1 MFDKLFK
8 IPLKI
13 RLIIEILIIVVI
25 CGVYY
30 YFYYLPKIEE
40 IDRLV
45 KDYDT
50 LAIKVSQLRPI
61 DLSYDQFKKEVELLN
76 DQFNMVL
83 KILPNEKSFNVLYTE
98 VVGLAEKSGAKVT
111 LFQPVGESK
120 IDEFHSKVNF
130 NIDMVTGYLELINY
144 LYRLNYLDKIINLNT
159 FSITPTKNEDGLVVL
174 SLKASLNSYR
184 FNFPSSRGNK

>member
-1 MFDKLFK
+1 MLDKLLK

-13 RLIIEILIIVVI
+13 RLIIEILIIVFI

-50 LAIKVSQLRPI
+50 LAIRVSQLRPI
-61 DLSYDQFKKEVELLN
+61 ELSYDQFKKEVELLN
-76 DQFNMVL
+76 DQFNMAL

-130 NIDMVTGYLELINY
+130 NIDMTTGYLELINY

-159 FSITPTKNEDGLVVL
+159 FSITPTKNEDGSVVL
-174 SLKASLNSYR
+174 NLKASLNSYR
-184 FNFPSSRGNK
+184 FNFPSSGGNK

>member
-1 MFDKLFK
+1 MLDKLLK

-13 RLIIEILIIVVI
+13 RLIIEILIIVFI

-50 LAIKVSQLRPI
+50 LAIRVSQLRPI
-61 DLSYDQFKKEVELLN
+61 ELSYDQFKKEVELLN

-130 NIDMVTGYLELINY
+130 NIDMTTGYLELINY

-159 FSITPTKNEDGLVVL
+159 FSITPTKNEDGSVVL
-174 SLKASLNSYR
+174 NLKASLNSYR
-184 FNFPSSRGNK
+184 FNFPSSRGNN

>member
-1 MFDKLFK
+1 MLDKLLK

-13 RLIIEILIIVVI
+13 RLIIEILIIVFI

-50 LAIKVSQLRPI
+50 LAIRVSQLRPI
-61 DLSYDQFKKEVELLN
+61 ELSYDQFKKEVELLN

-130 NIDMVTGYLELINY
+130 NIDMTTGYLELINY

-159 FSITPTKNEDGLVVL
+159 FSITPSKNEDGSVVL
-174 SLKASLNSYR
+174 NLKASLNSYR
-184 FNFPSSRGNK
+184 FNFPSSGGNK

>member
-1 MFDKLFK
+1 MLDKLLK

-13 RLIIEILIIVVI
+13 RLIIEILIIVFI

-50 LAIKVSQLRPI
+50 LAIRVSQLRPI
-61 DLSYDQFKKEVELLN
+61 ELSYDQFKKEVELLN

-130 NIDMVTGYLELINY
+130 NIDMTTGYLELINY

-159 FSITPTKNEDGLVVL
+159 FSITPTKNEDGSVVL
-174 SLKASLNSYR
+174 NLKASLNSYR
-184 FNFPSSRGNK
+184 FNFPSSGGNK

>member
-1 MFDKLFK
+1 MLDKLLK

-13 RLIIEILIIVVI
+13 RFIIEILIVVFI

-40 IDRLV
+40 IDKLV

-61 DLSYDQFKKEVELLN
+61 ELSYDQFKKEVELLN

-130 NIDMVTGYLELINY
+130 NIDMTTGYLELINY

-159 FSITPTKNEDGLVVL
+159 FSITPTKNEDGSVVL
-174 SLKASLNSYR
+174 NLKASLNSYR
-184 FNFPSSRGNK
+184 FNFPSSGGNK

>member
-61 DLSYDQFKKEVELLN
+61 ELSYDQFKKEVELLN

-159 FSITPTKNEDGLVVL
+159 FSITPTKNEDGSVVL
-174 SLKASLNSYR
+174 NLKASLNSYR
-184 FNFPSSRGNK
+184 FNFPSSGGNK

>member
-1 MFDKLFK
+1 MLDKLLK

-40 IDRLV
+40 INKLV

-61 DLSYDQFKKEVELLN
+61 ELSYDQFKKEVELLN
-76 DQFNMVL
+76 DQFNTVL

-98 VVGLAEKSGAKVT
+98 VVGLAEKSGVKVT

-120 IDEFHSKVNF
+120 VDEFHSRVNF
-130 NIDMVTGYLELINY
+130 NIDMTTGYLELINY

-159 FSITPTKNEDGLVVL
+159 FSITPTKNEDGSVVL
-174 SLKASLNSYR
+174 NLKASLNSYR
-184 FNFPSSRGNK
+184 FNFPSSGGNN